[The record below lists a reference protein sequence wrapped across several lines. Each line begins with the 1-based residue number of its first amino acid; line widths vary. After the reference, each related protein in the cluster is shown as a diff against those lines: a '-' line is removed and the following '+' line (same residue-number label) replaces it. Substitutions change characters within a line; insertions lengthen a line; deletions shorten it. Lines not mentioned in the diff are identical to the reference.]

1 MKKLT
6 FNIVDVFAEERYS
19 GNQLAVFLNAGM
31 LSTDDMQKIAKEMN
45 YSETTFIISG
55 KREDNGYDVRIF
67 TPETEIPFAGHP
79 TLGTAFILQ
88 REIIRKPVKKI
99 KLNYLTSQISVAI
112 KYNRNE
118 IDRLW
123 MKQKDPVFGETF
135 DAGTVAEVLSID
147 KDAIDPDYPVQAVS
161 TGLPFILV
169 PMKKLDDVKR
179 ASINHEK
186 YYRLIEKSEAKAIF
200 IFCPETYNTAN
211 DMNARMFADC
221 YGIPEDPATGSAAG
235 CLAGYLLKHQYYKKD
250 DINIRVEQG
259 HEIGRPSLL
268 FLRAEIKDS
277 EIDINVGGRVIK
289 VAEGVFI

>member
-88 REIIRKPVKKI
+88 REIIRKPIKKI
-99 KLNYLTSQISVAI
+99 KLNYLTGQIPVAI
-112 KYNRNE
+112 KYNGQV

-135 DAGTVAEVLSID
+135 DAGTVAEVLSVD

-200 IFCPETYNTAN
+200 IFCPETYNKAN

-250 DINIRVEQG
+250 DLNIRVEQG
-259 HEIGRPSLL
+259 YEIGRPSLL
-268 FLRAEIKDS
+268 FLRAEIQGS
-277 EIDINVGGRVIK
+277 EIDVNVGGRVIK
-289 VAEGVFI
+289 VAEGVFV